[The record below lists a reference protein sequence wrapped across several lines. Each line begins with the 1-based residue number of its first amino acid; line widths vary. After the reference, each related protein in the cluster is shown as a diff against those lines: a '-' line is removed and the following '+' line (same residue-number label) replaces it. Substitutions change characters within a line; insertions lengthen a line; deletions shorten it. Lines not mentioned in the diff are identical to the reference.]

1 MEKKI
6 MLIDAVKKFNS
17 FKNMES
23 KTKYVSGLLVRKY
36 APVGMKYAALQGMLE
51 RSIVTEPNGVKY
63 INMFVSKVNFNIA
76 IILLYTNIELPK
88 QEDGSVD
95 TYGAYDLLIESGL
108 FKNLVDQIGENE
120 INELLSVNK
129 ALLDSFNIMNDS
141 VKSYVA
147 DIIQNASMVIGTF
160 LNNNLDEIL
169 SAMNDKDKVQEFQ
182 DKVISFVEKYTDV
195 NKGDESENG

>member
-6 MLIDAVKKFNS
+6 MLIDAVKKFNN

-23 KTKYVSGLLVRKY
+23 KAKYVSGLLVRKY

-51 RSIVTEPNGVKY
+51 RSIVTEQNGVKY

-76 IILLYTNIELPK
+76 IILLYTNIDLPK

-108 FKNLVDQIGENE
+108 FKDLVDQIGENE

-182 DKVISFVEKYTDV
+182 DKVISFVEKYADV